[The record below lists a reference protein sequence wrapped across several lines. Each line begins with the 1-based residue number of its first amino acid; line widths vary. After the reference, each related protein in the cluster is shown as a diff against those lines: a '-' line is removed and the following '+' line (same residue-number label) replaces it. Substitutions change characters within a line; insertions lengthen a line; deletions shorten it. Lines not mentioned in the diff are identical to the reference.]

1 MYHDPVHPR
10 GVETPVKSHGK
21 SQAELIAMSIEHD
34 RPLHEHGKGNE
45 SRVPVNYARKTG
57 RGALIFALVVAAAL
71 LVAFIIGHHSRTAA
85 ELSLANTV
93 AEENSQP
100 VPVDV
105 IHVQHAPAAAVLALP
120 GRASAW
126 FETTLYGRVNGYV
139 KDFYKDIGTRVKA
152 GEVLATV
159 ETPDLDD
166 QYAAAQAK
174 LNELKAEDNVAKS
187 VVDFAQVSFKRWE
200 AAVPAGV
207 VAVQERDQKKSE
219 LEEAQAKLK
228 AADSQVLSGQ
238 ADLNRLKTL
247 MEFKDVT
254 APFDGVITA
263 REVDKGT
270 LVTAGSTTNTTPL
283 FTIAKYD
290 VVRVFVDVPEGA
302 VPDIHDGMD
311 VTVQARE
318 YPGRDFAGKVAR
330 TSEAIDPATKTLK
343 VEVDVPNPKLEFLPG
358 MFVMSTFRTS
368 RAHPP
373 LRVPAAG
380 LTFGPSG
387 AEVAVIG
394 AQNRIRFQPVTIGR
408 DLGNEVEIA
417 SGLKGNE
424 TIALNVGSQVANG
437 DKVDPHDIDE
447 TVAPQPPTMHPQ
459 ATTAAAVVPGKTN

>member
-1 MYHDPVHPR
+1 MYHNPVHPH
-10 GVETPVKSHGK
+10 GVETPVKGHGK
-21 SQAELIAMSIEHD
+21 SQAEIIAMSIEHD
-34 RPLHEHGKGNE
+34 RPLHEHGHGGE
-45 SRVPVNYARKTG
+45 SRVPVHYPRKTG
-57 RGALIFALVVAAAL
+57 RGALIFAIVVAAAL
-71 LVAFIIGHHSRTAA
+71 LVAFIVGHRSRAAA

-93 AEENSQP
+93 AEEASQP

-126 FETTLYGRVNGYV
+126 DETTLYSRVNGYV
-139 KDFYKDIGTRVKA
+139 KDFYKDIGARVKA
-152 GEVLATV
+152 GEVLATI
-159 ETPDLDD
+159 ETPDVDD
-166 QYAAAQAK
+166 QYASAVAK
-174 LNELKAEDNVAKS
+174 VNELKAEENVAKS

-228 AADSQVLSGQ
+228 AAEAQVVSGQ
-238 ADLNRLKTL
+238 AEVNRLKTL

-270 LVTAGSTTNTTPL
+270 LVTPGSTTNTAPL
-283 FTIAKYD
+283 FTVAKYD
-290 VVRVFVDVPEGA
+290 TVRVYVEVPEAA
-302 VPDIHDGMD
+302 VPDIRNGMD
-311 VTVQARE
+311 VSVQARE
-318 YPGRDFAGKVAR
+318 YPGREFGGRVAT
-330 TSEAIDPATKTLK
+330 TSAAIDPATKTLK
-343 VEVDVPNPKLEFLPG
+343 VEVDVPNPKLELLPG

-394 AQNRIRFQPVTIGR
+394 AKNRIRFQPVTIGR

-417 SGLKGNE
+417 SGLTGNE

-447 TVAPQPPTMHPQ
+447 TNVPQPPTMHPQ
-459 ATTAAAVVPGKTN
+459 ATTAAAVVPGKT

>member
-1 MYHDPVHPR
+1 MYHDPVHPH
-10 GVETPVKSHGK
+10 GVETPVKKHGK
-21 SQAELIAMSIEHD
+21 SQVELIAMSIEHD
-34 RPLHEHGKGNE
+34 PPIHEHGHGE
-45 SRVPVNYARKTG
+45 SRVPVNYPRKTG

-71 LVAFIIGHHSRTAA
+71 LVAFIVGHHSRATA
-85 ELSLANTV
+85 ELSLANAV
-93 AEENSQP
+93 AEQNSQP

-105 IHVQHAPAAAVLALP
+105 IHVQRAPAAAVLALP

-126 FETTLYGRVNGYV
+126 YETTLYGRVNGYV
-139 KDFYKDIGTRVKA
+139 KDFYKDIGAKVKI

-166 QYAAAQAK
+166 QFHAAEAK
-174 LNELKAEDNVAKS
+174 LNELNADENVAKS

-219 LEEAQAKLK
+219 LEEAQAKLL
-228 AADSQVLSGQ
+228 AAHSQVLSGQ
-238 ADLNRLKTL
+238 ADLARLKTL
-247 MEFKDVT
+247 KEFKDVT

-318 YPGRDFAGKVAR
+318 YPGRNFSGKVAR
-330 TSEAIDPATKTLK
+330 TAEAIDPATKTLK
-343 VEVDVPNPKLEFLPG
+343 VEVDVPNPKLELLPG

-387 AEVAVIG
+387 AEVAVID
-394 AQNRIRFQPVTIGR
+394 AQNRLKFRPVTIGR
-408 DLGNEVEIA
+408 DLGNEVEIS
-417 SGLKGNE
+417 SGLTGNE
-424 TIALNVGSQVANG
+424 MIALNVGSQVANG

-447 TVAPQPPTMHPQ
+447 TVAPPPTAPHAQP
-459 ATTAAAVVPGKTN
+459 ATVSAVTPGKAN